1 MQKKGRTPSAAALR
15 NEEVAEKFVRSSGSG
30 GQHVNK
36 TSTCVQ
42 LTHLPTGI
50 SVKVQSERS
59 QSRNR
64 EEAYRL
70 LAEKVS
76 AAAQAARQQR
86 IQEREKERR
95 RKRPRPAG
103 LRERI
108 LESKK
113 RTSEKKKLRMRST
126 EQAD

>member
-1 MQKKGRTPSAAALR
+1 MLKAGGKHGTTDLR
-15 NEEVAEKFVRSSGSG
+15 PGDVSEKFVRSSGKG

-70 LAEKVS
+70 LAEKI
-76 AAAQAARQQR
+76 AAAACAVRQQR

-95 RKRPRPAG
+95 RKRPRPAA

-108 LESKK
+108 LEGKK
-113 RTSEKKKLRMRST
+113 RTAEKKRRRAGPYV
-126 EQAD
+126 E